1 MQRFLLALL
10 LLFAAEG
17 AALACSCD
25 ATRDPQELRRF
36 ARDSARDAIA
46 LVEVD
51 VVSAYDALWKR
62 GEKLRVR
69 RTLAG
74 RAPAS
79 IRVERLNPPEEA
91 SCDLQL
97 RRGQRTLLILY
108 PPRAGFVRRLLR
120 GSQHRVS
127 GLCTA
132 KLLVQPVFRAA
143 VIAAIRRR

>member
-1 MQRFLLALL
+1 MKRLLLALL

-51 VVSAYDALWKR
+51 VVSAYDPLWKR

-79 IRVERLNPPEEA
+79 IRVERLNPPDEG

-97 RRGQRTLLILY
+97 RRGQRTLLILH
-108 PPRAGFVRRLLR
+108 PPRARRLFW
-120 GSQHRVS
+120 GGQHRIS

-143 VIAAIRRR
+143 LIEGIRRR

>member
-1 MQRFLLALL
+1 MKRVLLALL
-10 LLFAAEG
+10 LLFAGEG
-17 AALACSCD
+17 AALACSCI
-25 ATRDPQELRRF
+25 ATRDPQELTRLGRDE
-36 ARDSARDAIA
+36 ARYAIA

-51 VVSAYDALWKR
+51 VVSAYDPLWKR

-79 IRVERLNPPEEA
+79 IRVERPHPPDEA
-91 SCDLQL
+91 SCDLKL

-108 PPRAGFVRRLLR
+108 PPRAKRLLR
-120 GSQHRVS
+120 GGQHRVS

-132 KLLVQPVFRAA
+132 NMLYQPVFRAA
-143 VIAAIRRR
+143 LMEGIRRR